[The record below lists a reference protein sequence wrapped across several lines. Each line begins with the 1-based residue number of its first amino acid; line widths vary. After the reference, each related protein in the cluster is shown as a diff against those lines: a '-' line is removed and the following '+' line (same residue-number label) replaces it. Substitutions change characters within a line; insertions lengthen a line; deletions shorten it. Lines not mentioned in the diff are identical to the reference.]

1 MVIMHA
7 RISTTMKEVFEPAMN
22 FRSSGEPDAMGAD
35 ALEMKRVEG
44 RDIVAPSVVRTVY
57 RFVAWPP

>member
-1 MVIMHA
+1 
-7 RISTTMKEVFEPAMN
+7 MKEVFEPAMN